1 MNQQKPQEGNKRWLR
16 RKPETMLDWMIIV
29 FSAIAFY
36 MILNK
41 GGYVLG

>member
-1 MNQQKPQEGNKRWLR
+1 MNQQKTPMSGKRWIR

-36 MILNK
+36 M
-41 GGYVLG
+41 VLL